1 MQLSVE
7 EWRQLLLKFGIQ
19 VPPGDLEFLAR
30 ASATPA
36 PELQPRLASEPQLVQ
51 VPAPWERAG

>member
-1 MQLSVE
+1 MQLSAD

-19 VPPGDLEFLAR
+19 VGAADLEFLAR

-36 PELQPRLASEPQLVQ
+36 PELQPMLATEPQLVQ
-51 VPAPWERAG
+51 VPAPWERTG